1 MESALKI
8 SRQTTTSV
16 SERALLLLETIAK
29 AKEPPTLNELMAAI
43 RLPKA
48 TTHRFVALLER
59 LGFVQRAADG
69 RRYEVGHRL
78 LALSLEG
85 MQRSFD
91 LAPRRVILSAL
102 VEETGETCNIT
113 MLDGDRLIYLDRVE
127 SDWPLQ
133 FRLSIGS
140 RVPLHCT
147 ASGKLF
153 LSLAPVSLRKALF
166 RTQPLQR
173 YTPRTLT
180 STEQLDAELTRIR
193 QTGVGTD
200 NEEFMEGMAATAVPI
215 RDSRGRI
222 CATVAVHGPITRL
235 SLSRALALVPALR
248 KAAKSLEQTF
258 LFDPAPPAPS
268 SSNSAAVEASPSIAR
283 DPVRPAK

>member
-1 MESALKI
+1 MST
-8 SRQTTTSV
+8 QTTTSV
-16 SERALLLLETIAK
+16 SERALLLLETITQ

-43 RLPKA
+43 GLPKA

-59 LGFVQRAADG
+59 LGFVQRASDG

-85 MQRSFD
+85 MRHAFD
-91 LAPRRVILSAL
+91 LAPRRIILSAL
-102 VEETGETCNIT
+102 VKEIGETCNIT
-113 MLDGDRLIYLDRVE
+113 MLDGECLIYLDRVE

-133 FRLSIGS
+133 FRLTIGS

-153 LSLAPVSLRKALF
+153 LSLGPLSLRKTLF
-166 RTQPLQR
+166 RTQPFQR
-173 YTPRTLT
+173 HTARTLT
-180 STEQLDAELTRIR
+180 TTEQLETELTRIR

-215 RDSRGRI
+215 CDSRGRI
-222 CATVAVHGPITRL
+222 CATVAVHGPVTRL
-235 SLSRALALVPALR
+235 PFSRAIALVPALK
-248 KAAKSLEQTF
+248 KAAKALEQTL
-258 LFDPAPPAPS
+258 LFDTNSPASVLSGNAA
-268 SSNSAAVEASPSIAR
+268 SAASTAAQNTM
-283 DPVRPAK
+283 RPAE

>member
-1 MESALKI
+1 MST
-8 SRQTTTSV
+8 QTTTSV

-29 AKEPPTLNELMAAI
+29 AEEPPTLNELMASI
-43 RLPKA
+43 GLPKA

-69 RRYEVGHRL
+69 RHYEIGQRL

-85 MQRSFD
+85 MRRSFD
-91 LAPRRVILSAL
+91 LAPRRVILAAL
-102 VEETGETCNIT
+102 VKEIGETCNIT
-113 MLDGDRLIYLDRVE
+113 MLDGERLVYLDRVE

-133 FRLSIGS
+133 FRLSVGS
-140 RVPLHCT
+140 HVPLHCT

-153 LSLAPVSLRKALF
+153 LSLSPPPLRKALF
-166 RTQPLQR
+166 RTQPFQR
-173 YTPRTLT
+173 YTARTLT
-180 STEQLDAELTRIR
+180 STEQLEAELTRIR

-222 CATVAVHGPITRL
+222 CATVAVHGPVTRL
-235 SLSRALALVPALR
+235 PLARALALVPALKR
-248 KAAKSLEQTF
+248 AAKALEQTL
-258 LFDPAPPAPS
+258 LFDTSSPASAVAVGGSAETMPA
-268 SSNSAAVEASPSIAR
+268 AALNPM
-283 DPVRPAK
+283 RPAE

>member
-1 MESALKI
+1 MST
-8 SRQTTTSV
+8 QTTTSV

-29 AKEPPTLNELMAAI
+29 AEEPPTLNELMAAI
-43 RLPKA
+43 GLPKA

-69 RRYEVGHRL
+69 RHYEVGQRL

-85 MQRSFD
+85 MRRSFD
-91 LAPRRVILSAL
+91 LAPRRVILAAL
-102 VEETGETCNIT
+102 VKEIGETCNIT
-113 MLDGDRLIYLDRVE
+113 MLDGERLIYLDRVE

-133 FRLSIGS
+133 FRLSVGS

-153 LSLAPVSLRKALF
+153 LSLSPASLRKALF
-166 RTQPLQR
+166 RTQPFQR
-173 YTPRTLT
+173 HTAQTLT
-180 STEQLDAELTRIR
+180 STEQLEAELTRIR

-222 CATVAVHGPITRL
+222 CATVAVHGPTTRL
-235 SLSRALALVPALR
+235 PLTRALALVPALKR
-248 KAAKSLEQTF
+248 AAKALEQTL
-258 LFDPAPPAPS
+258 LFDTPSPAPS
-268 SSNSAAVEASPSIAR
+268 LAGVAGTETPPSAAHNSM
-283 DPVRPAK
+283 RPAE

>member
-1 MESALKI
+1 MST
-8 SRQTTTSV
+8 QTTTSV

-29 AKEPPTLNELMAAI
+29 AEEPPTLNELMAAI
-43 RLPKA
+43 GLPKA

-59 LGFVQRAADG
+59 LGFVQRATDG
-69 RRYEVGHRL
+69 RHYEVGHRL

-85 MQRSFD
+85 LRRSFD

-102 VEETGETCNIT
+102 VKETGETCNIT
-113 MLDGDRLIYLDRVE
+113 MLDGERLIYLDRVE

-133 FRLSIGS
+133 FRLTVGS

-153 LSLAPVSLRKALF
+153 LSLAPSSLRKALF
-166 RTQPLQR
+166 RTQPFQR
-173 YTPRTLT
+173 YTARTLT
-180 STEQLDAELTRIR
+180 STEQLEAELTRIR

-235 SLSRALALVPALR
+235 PLTRALALVPALK
-248 KAAKSLEQTF
+248 KAAKALEQTL
-258 LFDPAPPAPS
+258 LFDTSSPAPAVAGGAGTETAPS
-268 SSNSAAVEASPSIAR
+268 AAHNPL
-283 DPVRPAK
+283 RPAE

>member
-1 MESALKI
+1 MGLAFKMSTE
-8 SRQTTTSV
+8 TTTSV

-29 AKEPPTLNELMAAI
+29 SEEPPTLNELMAAI

-59 LGFVQRAADG
+59 LGFVQRASDG

-85 MQRSFD
+85 MRRSFD

-102 VEETGETCNIT
+102 VKEIGETCNIT
-113 MLDGDRLIYLDRVE
+113 MLDGERLVYLDRAE

-133 FRLSIGS
+133 FRLSVGS
-140 RVPLHCT
+140 HVPLHCT

-153 LSLAPVSLRKALF
+153 LSLGPTSLRKALF
-166 RTQPLQR
+166 RTQPFQR
-173 YTPRTLT
+173 YTARTLT
-180 STEQLDAELTRIR
+180 TTEQLEAELTRIR

-200 NEEFMEGMAATAVPI
+200 NEEFMEGMAATAVPVH
-215 RDSRGRI
+215 DSRGRI

-235 SLSRALALVPALR
+235 PLSRALALVPALR
-248 KAAKSLEQTF
+248 KAAKSLEQTL
-258 LFDPAPPAPS
+258 LFDPARHDPGHSKNVTA
-268 SSNSAAVEASPSIAR
+268 EASPSA
-283 DPVRPAK
+283 PARPAE

>member
-1 MESALKI
+1 MGLAFKMSTE
-8 SRQTTTSV
+8 TTTSV

-29 AKEPPTLNELMAAI
+29 AEEPPTLNELMTAI

-59 LGFVQRAADG
+59 LGFVQRASDG

-85 MQRSFD
+85 MRRSFD

-102 VEETGETCNIT
+102 VKEIGETCNIT
-113 MLDGDRLIYLDRVE
+113 MLDGERLVYLDRAE

-133 FRLSIGS
+133 FRLTVGS
-140 RVPLHCT
+140 HVPLHCT

-153 LSLAPVSLRKALF
+153 LSLSPVSLRKALF
-166 RTQPLQR
+166 RTQPFQR
-173 YTPRTLT
+173 YTARTLT
-180 STEQLDAELTRIR
+180 TTEQLEAELTRIR

-200 NEEFMEGMAATAVPI
+200 NEEFMEGMAATAVPVH
-215 RDSRGRI
+215 DSRGRI

-235 SLSRALALVPALR
+235 PLTRALALVPALR
-248 KAAKSLEQTF
+248 KAAKSLEQTL
-258 LFDPAPPAPS
+258 LFDPARHGPGHSKNATAEAS
-268 SSNSAAVEASPSIAR
+268 SSVPA
-283 DPVRPAK
+283 RPAE

>member
-1 MESALKI
+1 MST
-8 SRQTTTSV
+8 QTTTSV

-29 AKEPPTLNELMAAI
+29 AEEPPTLNELMVAI
-43 RLPKA
+43 GLPKA

-69 RRYEVGHRL
+69 RHYEVGHRL

-85 MQRSFD
+85 MRRSFD
-91 LAPRRVILSAL
+91 LAPRRVILAAL
-102 VEETGETCNIT
+102 VKEIGETCNIT
-113 MLDGDRLIYLDRVE
+113 MLDGERLVYLDRVE

-133 FRLSIGS
+133 FRLSVGS
-140 RVPLHCT
+140 HVPLHCT

-153 LSLAPVSLRKALF
+153 LSLSPASLRKALF
-166 RTQPLQR
+166 RTQPFQR
-173 YTPRTLT
+173 HTARTLT
-180 STEQLDAELTRIR
+180 STEQLEAELTRIR

-235 SLSRALALVPALR
+235 PLARALALVPALKR
-248 KAAKSLEQTF
+248 AAKSLEQTL
-258 LFDPAPPAPS
+258 LFDTSSPASTVIGGAGTETTL
-268 SSNSAAVEASPSIAR
+268 AAAHNPM
-283 DPVRPAK
+283 RPAE

>member
-1 MESALKI
+1 MST
-8 SRQTTTSV
+8 QTTTSV

-29 AKEPPTLNELMAAI
+29 AEEPPTLNELMAAI
-43 RLPKA
+43 GLPKA

-59 LGFVQRAADG
+59 LGFVQRATDG
-69 RRYEVGHRL
+69 RHYEVGHRL

-85 MQRSFD
+85 MRRSFD

-102 VEETGETCNIT
+102 VKETGETCNIT
-113 MLDGDRLIYLDRVE
+113 MLDGERLIYLDRVE

-133 FRLSIGS
+133 FRLTVGS

-153 LSLAPVSLRKALF
+153 LSLAPSSLRKALF
-166 RTQPLQR
+166 RTQPFQR
-173 YTPRTLT
+173 YTARTLT
-180 STEQLDAELTRIR
+180 STEQLEAGLTRIR

-235 SLSRALALVPALR
+235 PLTRALALVPALK
-248 KAAKSLEQTF
+248 KAAKALEQTL
-258 LFDPAPPAPS
+258 LFDTSSPAPAVAGGAGTETAPS
-268 SSNSAAVEASPSIAR
+268 AAHNPL
-283 DPVRPAK
+283 RPAE

>member
-1 MESALKI
+1 MST
-8 SRQTTTSV
+8 QTTTSV

-29 AKEPPTLNELMAAI
+29 AEEPPTLNELMAAI
-43 RLPKA
+43 GLPKA

-69 RRYEVGHRL
+69 RHYEVGQRL

-85 MQRSFD
+85 MRRSFD
-91 LAPRRVILSAL
+91 LAPRRVILAAL
-102 VEETGETCNIT
+102 VKEIGETCNIT
-113 MLDGDRLIYLDRVE
+113 MLDGERLIYLDRVE

-133 FRLSIGS
+133 FRLSVGS

-153 LSLAPVSLRKALF
+153 LSLSPASLRKALF
-166 RTQPLQR
+166 RTQPFQR
-173 YTPRTLT
+173 HTAQTLT
-180 STEQLDAELTRIR
+180 STEQLEAELTRIR

-222 CATVAVHGPITRL
+222 CATVAVHGPTTRL
-235 SLSRALALVPALR
+235 PLTRALALVPALKR
-248 KAAKSLEQTF
+248 AAKALEQTL
-258 LFDPAPPAPS
+258 LFDTPSPAPS
-268 SSNSAAVEASPSIAR
+268 LAGVAGTEPPPSAAHNSM
-283 DPVRPAK
+283 RPAE

>member
-1 MESALKI
+1 MPT
-8 SRQTTTSV
+8 QTTTSV

-29 AKEPPTLNELMAAI
+29 ADEPPTLNDLMAAI
-43 RLPKA
+43 QLPKA

-59 LGFVQRAADG
+59 LGFVQRAPDG

-78 LALSLEG
+78 LSLSLDG
-85 MQRSFD
+85 MRRSFH

-102 VEETGETCNIT
+102 VKEIGETCNIA
-113 MLDGDRLIYLDRVE
+113 MLDGERLIYLDRVE

-133 FRLSIGS
+133 FRLSVGS
-140 RVPLHCT
+140 HVPLHCT

-153 LSLAPVSLRKALF
+153 LSLAPAPLRKALF
-166 RTQPLQR
+166 RTQPFQR
-173 YTPRTLT
+173 YTARSLT
-180 STEQLDAELTRIR
+180 TTEQLEVEIARIR

-222 CATVAVHGPITRL
+222 CATVAVHGPVTRL
-235 SLSRALALVPALR
+235 PLARALALVPALK
-248 KAAKSLEQTF
+248 KAAKALEQTL
-258 LFDPAPPAPS
+258 LFDTPAPAPS
-268 SSNSAAVEASPSIAR
+268 LAGSAVA
-283 DPVRPAK
+283 DPLLSAPQNI